1 MAMRFP
7 VYLHKTDS
15 ESYSGF
21 APDIEGCFFAGET
34 VDDTLQ
40 DAAEALHIHFEAM
53 ADSDMPVPETKGIE
67 FYLQDDA
74 CQGGI
79 WAFVDI
85 DVSKYDGKAV
95 KLNITLPQHLLTRID
110 RFVESHKEF
119 GSRSGFLAELARRE
133 LAKA

>member
-1 MAMRFP
+1 MRFP
-7 VYLHKTDS
+7 IYLHKTDS
-15 ESYSGF
+15 DSYSGF
-21 APDIEGCFFAGET
+21 APDIDGCFFAGKT
-34 VDDTLQ
+34 VDDTIL
-40 DAAEALHIHFEAM
+40 DAAEAIHVHLETL
-53 ADSDMPVPETKGIE
+53 ADSNMPIPETKGIE
-67 FYLQDDA
+67 SYLQAEA

-119 GSRSGFLAELARRE
+119 SSRSGFLAELARRE